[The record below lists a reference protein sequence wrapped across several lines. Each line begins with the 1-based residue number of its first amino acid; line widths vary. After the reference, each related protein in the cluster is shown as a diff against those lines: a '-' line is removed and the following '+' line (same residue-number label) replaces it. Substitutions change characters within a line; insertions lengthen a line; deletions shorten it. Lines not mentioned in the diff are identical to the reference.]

1 MGGLGLPVFKLLQKT
16 PSGKDDKRE
25 PFLRL
30 LEQRR
35 GRGGSITSIHLP
47 PARRPAVFRVDRARG
62 LAPSP
67 PPTPLLP
74 AGRLVYP
81 LSEQEGF

>member
-1 MGGLGLPVFKLLQKT
+1 MPVFKLLQKT

-25 PFLRL
+25 QFLRL

-47 PARRPAVFRVDRARG
+47 PARPPAVFRVDRAGSRPV
-62 LAPSP
+62 PSP
-67 PPTPLLP
+67 NPSFASWKACLYSL
-74 AGRLVYP
+74 
-81 LSEQEGF
+81 